1 LEKQDKSTD
10 KLTDKAFSR
19 LLVTS
24 VVGILL
30 CIVCLCS
37 ATWAWFS
44 TDIKSPEN
52 KIETGKGLMTVTV
65 TKEDDNT
72 FAFEEGKEQSWEIGE
87 YTVTL
92 FLPANSGSGY
102 CVIVANGKEYLSPY
116 IHKDDAPKSIQ
127 FTLKLNEQTKVTV
140 KTHRGIYS
148 KTADVA
154 ESGVL
159 EIPNA

>member
-1 LEKQDKSTD
+1 MEKQDKSTD

-37 ATWAWFS
+37 VTWAWFS
-44 TDIKSPEN
+44 ADIKSPEN

-65 TKEDDNT
+65 TKETET
-72 FAFEEGKEQSWEIGE
+72 FNVEEELTLDAGE

-92 FLPANSGSGY
+92 SLPANSGSGY

-140 KTHRGIYS
+140 KTHWGIYS

-154 ESGVL
+154 VDGVL